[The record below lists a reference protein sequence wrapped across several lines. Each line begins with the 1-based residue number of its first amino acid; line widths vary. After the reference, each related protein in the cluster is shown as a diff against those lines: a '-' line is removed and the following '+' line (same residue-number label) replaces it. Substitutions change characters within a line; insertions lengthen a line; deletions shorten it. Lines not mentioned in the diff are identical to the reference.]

1 VYLLDPTLRSQYQAL
16 ALRAAADRRAGQIEW
31 AVDGRRVG
39 AAQADQAFDW
49 PLASG
54 THRIS
59 ARDELGRIAEVSILV
74 K

>member
-1 VYLLDPTLRSQYQAL
+1 
-16 ALRAAADRRAGQIEW
+16 
-31 AVDGRRVG
+31 VDGRRVG
-39 AAQADQAFDW
+39 AVQADRAFDW

-59 ARDELGRIAEVSILV
+59 ARDELGRTAEVSILV